1 MGLLE
6 DAHARAFGA
15 NHRWISLVLG
25 ICVQLCA
32 GSLYAVNAWGQPLK
46 EAAGW
51 SSDEDLSLATT
62 AGTLGVYLAVH
73 NGLLMDR
80 FGARPCLVAGAATLL
95 VGYESL
101 AAIARDG
108 GSPGAAA
115 LALYL
120 VGQGSVTAFL
130 CSLAPN
136 VGNFARGAQGRAHG
150 VLLAGFGGSS
160 ALFATAFRG
169 AFRDR
174 LSAFFR
180 AAGWITCATCL
191 VAALVSKDGSK
202 TQPESAGEDAPED
215 ARRLFFAPNSTEAV
229 TTPTTTN
236 VATFANARDSAP
248 AETTTDAGDR
258 IDGETWRALFRARLF
273 WCVYAHLVL
282 SLGVAL
288 LWVNQAG
295 SPGGG
300 DWRGRRRTRRR
311 GNFLLARE
319 RRGAVGVR
327 GGVRRRGASLGY
339 AAIDVSR
346 RRRRGYGRGR
356 RGPRRR
362 RRRGARGWRRR
373 RRWGWRRGPSWR
385 RGRRRCETRSGR
397 NVSECTSRCST
408 APSRWEV
415 PRSTDSRRRRRRRRG
430 KIATPRRGGIARRS
444 PSERW
449 RARRRGLWGSRRRGR
464 FESDRE
470 WRSPRGYTSSERRGE
485 SGEAA
490 KRRATRS
497 ERRAFG
503 GDASRGVVGL
513 VLIKSTR
520 CTLMTRHATFARRSS
535 SFLRISAGV
544 RSMSSATRRCVSA
557 WRDENCS
564 HKSPSMTS
572 FTGKYELLN
581 AR

>member
-215 ARRLFFAPNSTEAV
+215 ARRLFSAPNSTEAV

-295 SPGGG
+295 SFAAAATGEGGG
-300 DWRGRRRTRRR
+300 GLAAAVIFFSLGNVAGR
-311 GNFLLARE
+311 LACGAASDAAE
-319 RRGAVGVR
+319 RRWGTPRSTFLVVGAAGMGAGVAALAAAP
-327 GGVRRRGASLGY
+327 AS
-339 AAIDVSR
+339 
-346 RRRRGYGRGR
+346 
-356 RGPRRR
+356 
-362 RRRGARGWRRR
+362 RGARLASAATVGLAEGTIMAAWTSTVRDAFGAERFGMHLAVFNSAIAVGSAAFNGFAAAATAAAGENR
-373 RRWGWRRGPSWR
+373 DA
-385 RGRRRCETRSGR
+385 ETR
-397 NVSECTSRCST
+397 
-408 APSRWEV
+408 
-415 PRSTDSRRRRRRRRG
+415 
-430 KIATPRRGGIARRS
+430 
-444 PSERW
+444 
-449 RARRRGLWGSRRRGR
+449 
-464 FESDRE
+464 
-470 WRSPRGYTSSERRGE
+470 GYR
-485 SGEAA
+485 
-490 KRRATRS
+490 
-497 ERRAFG
+497 
-503 GDASRGVVGL
+503 
-513 VLIKSTR
+513 
-520 CTLMTRHATFARRSS
+520 ATFAVGAVACAA
-535 SFLRISAGV
+535 AGALGV
-544 RSMSSATRRCVSA
+544 AATREVRKRQGMA
-557 WRDENCS
+557 
-564 HKSPSMTS
+564 
-572 FTGKYELLN
+572 FA
-581 AR
+581 ARVYQFGAEG

>member
-101 AAIARDG
+101 AAVARDG

-215 ARRLFFAPNSTEAV
+215 ARRLFSAPNSTEAV

-236 VATFANARDSAP
+236 VATFATARDSAP

-273 WCVYAHLVL
+273 WYVYAHLVL

-295 SPGGG
+295 SFAAAATGEGGG
-300 DWRGRRRTRRR
+300 GLAAAVIFFSLGNVAGR
-311 GNFLLARE
+311 LACGAASDAAE
-319 RRGAVGVR
+319 RRWGAPRSTFLVVGAVGM
-327 GGVRRRGASLGY
+327 GAGVAALAAAPAS
-339 AAIDVSR
+339 
-346 RRRRGYGRGR
+346 
-356 RGPRRR
+356 
-362 RRRGARGWRRR
+362 RGARLASAATVGLAEGTIMAAW
-373 RRWGWRRGPSWR
+373 
-385 RGRRRCETRSGR
+385 
-397 NVSECTSRCST
+397 TSTVR
-408 APSRWEV
+408 
-415 PRSTDSRRRRRRRRG
+415 D
-430 KIATPRRGGIARRS
+430 
-444 PSERW
+444 
-449 RARRRGLWGSRRRGR
+449 
-464 FESDRE
+464 
-470 WRSPRGYTSSERRGE
+470 
-485 SGEAA
+485 
-490 KRRATRS
+490 
-497 ERRAFG
+497 AFG
-503 GDASRGVVGL
+503 AERFGMHLAVFNSAIAVG
-513 VLIKSTR
+513 SAAFNGFAAA
-520 CTLMTRHATFARRSS
+520 ATDKMDPVSYT
-535 SFLRISAGV
+535 ISEP
-544 RSMSSATRRCVSA
+544 TRR
-557 WRDENCS
+557 
-564 HKSPSMTS
+564 
-572 FTGKYELLN
+572 
-581 AR
+581 